1 MTQVDRLQTLFR
13 AFRERDDKLFN
24 RAAES
29 IIADE
34 LAANH
39 HAAARELRS
48 ALQPPDSISRSR
60 NSSSMNTLPRDKRNG
75 EPLLLIAEPFCN
87 IACPLLTPDADR
99 KVERVILEYSNRQK
113 LADHG
118 YKPKTKLLLW
128 GPPGCG
134 KTLTAHW
141 IAQCLALPVGTVR
154 LSNLITSF
162 LGETTSHLQR
172 VFEVA
177 ANTPMVLLLDEVDA
191 IAKERGDTQDVGEL
205 KRIVNGLLQALDFHQ
220 SSKSILISATNHQLL
235 LDDALWRRFD
245 EIIEFPL
252 PTNDQVKQFL
262 ASLLNGVK
270 IDGSVAN
277 LHQSANALSFAQI
290 ERVTID
296 VVKTMILEDR
306 KTIRATELSA
316 AFKSYKAS
324 LASAR
329 KQVCSKSK
337 PHEQRFSP
345 HPPKGT

>member
-1 MTQVDRLQTLFR
+1 MNTMTQVDRLQTLFR

-39 HAAARELRS
+39 HVAARELRS
-48 ALQPPDSISRSR
+48 ALQPTESIPRSR
-60 NSSSMNTLPRDKRNG
+60 NGSSMNTLPRDKRNG
-75 EPLLLIAEPFCN
+75 EPLLLITEPMYN
-87 IACPLLTPDADR
+87 IVGPLLTSEAER
-99 KVERVILEYSNRQK
+99 KVERVVLEYSNRQK

-118 YKPKTKLLLW
+118 YQPKTKLLLW

-134 KTLTAHW
+134 KTRTAHW
-141 IAQCLALPVGTVR
+141 IANRLALPVGTVR
-154 LSNLITSF
+154 LSTLITSF
-162 LGETTSHLQR
+162 LGETTAHLQR

-177 ANTPMVLLLDEVDA
+177 ASNPMVLLLDEVDA

-220 SSKSILISATNHQLL
+220 SSKSILISATNHQRL
-235 LDDALWRRFD
+235 LDEAIWRRFD

-252 PTNDQVKQFL
+252 PASDQVKQFL
-262 ASLLNGVK
+262 TTLLNGVK
-270 IDGSVAN
+270 IDGIATN
-277 LHQSANALSFAQI
+277 LHQPAIGLSFAQM

-296 VVKTMILEDR
+296 VIKTMILEDR
-306 KTIRATELSA
+306 KSVRATELSA
-316 AFKSYKAS
+316 AFKSYKVS

-329 KQVCSKSK
+329 KQVRSKSK
-337 PHEQRFSP
+337 TNE
-345 HPPKGT
+345 

>member
-1 MTQVDRLQTLFR
+1 MNTMTQVDRLQTLFR

-39 HAAARELRS
+39 HATARELRS
-48 ALQPPDSISRSR
+48 ALQPQDSIARSRS
-60 NSSSMNTLPRDKRNG
+60 SSSMSTLPRDKRNG
-75 EPLLLIAEPFCN
+75 DPLLLMEEPLCGL
-87 IACPLLTPDADR
+87 ISPLLTPEAER
-99 KVERVILEYSNRQK
+99 KVERVILEYASRQK
-113 LADHG
+113 LADYG

-141 IAQCLALPVGTVR
+141 IAQRLALPMGTVR
-154 LSNLITSF
+154 LSTLITSF

-172 VFEVA
+172 VFELA
-177 ANTPMVLLLDEVDA
+177 ANKPMILLLDEVDA
-191 IAKERGDTQDVGEL
+191 IAKERSDTQDVGEL

-220 SSKSILISATNHQLL
+220 SSKSILISATNHQVL
-235 LDDALWRRFD
+235 LDEALWRRFD

-252 PTNDQVKQFL
+252 PTNEQVKLFL
-262 ASLLNGVK
+262 DTLLNGVK
-270 IDGSVAN
+270 VEGSVAS
-277 LHQSANALSFAQI
+277 LYKSANALSFAQI
-290 ERVTID
+290 EKVTVD

-306 KTIRATELSA
+306 KSVRATELSSS
-316 AFKSYKAS
+316 FKSYKSS

-329 KQVCSKSK
+329 RQARSKSK
-337 PHEQRFSP
+337 TNE
-345 HPPKGT
+345 